1 MSRYNKKNVLY
12 IWDADYPWDIRVDK
26 ITRSLAKSN
35 YNVHIVCR
43 NLRGE
48 PAKEILGG
56 VTINRL
62 RPVRHEKLNGALS
75 IPLPIS
81 PIWLKRIYEVVKEN
95 RIELIIVRDL
105 PLSLNALIAGRYFR
119 IPVVFDMAEDYP
131 AMLAGINRVNNSITN
146 KIIRNPNIAAF
157 IEKIVCLNA
166 DAIMVVVEESKDRL
180 VRLGID
186 SNKIIV
192 VSNTPDLDFFSN
204 EKNER
209 KADRI
214 FQLLYVGGIQM
225 GRGIQ
230 TVIEAVS
237 ILSPIIP
244 KIHFK
249 IIGDGYAKER
259 LMDIAIAYKIE
270 QYIEFIGFVG
280 HSQLSS
286 YISRS
291 DICVIPHTLNDQTR
305 TTIPNKLFDY
315 MAMAKPVISTD
326 IPPLTRIINQE
337 HCGLVFNNKDP
348 NDLAEKIILLQDKK
362 KRMEYGENG
371 LIAVRNKYNWDID
384 CKKLLKLIKRLSDP
398 SDA

>member
-1 MSRYNKKNVLY
+1 MSPYKKNILY

-26 ITRSLAKSN
+26 ITQSFAKSN
-35 YNVHIVCR
+35 YNVHILCR

-48 PAKEILGG
+48 PALEMLAG

-62 RPVRHEKLNGALS
+62 RPVRHEKLNCALS
-75 IPLPIS
+75 TPLPIS

-105 PLSLNALIAGRYFR
+105 PLSLNALIAGRKFHV
-119 IPVVFDMAEDYP
+119 PVVFDMAEDYP
-131 AMLAGINRVNNSITN
+131 AMLAGINRVNKSITN
-146 KIIRNPNIAAF
+146 KIIRNPNIASF
-157 IEKIVCLNA
+157 VEKIVCRNA

-186 SNKIIV
+186 LNKIIV
-192 VSNTPDLDFFSN
+192 VSNTPDLDFFNN

-209 KADRI
+209 KPDSF
-214 FQLLYVGGIQM
+214 FQLLYIGGIQM

-230 TVIEAVS
+230 TVIEAIS
-237 ILSPIIP
+237 ILSPILP

-249 IIGDGYAKER
+249 IIGDGYAKEWLR
-259 LMDIAIAYKIE
+259 DIAIANKVE
-270 QYIEFIGFVG
+270 QYVEFIGFVG
-280 HSQLSS
+280 HGQLAS
-286 YISRS
+286 YISTS
-291 DICVIPHTLNDQTR
+291 DICVIPHILNDQTR

-337 HCGLVFNNKDP
+337 NCGLVFNNKDP
-348 NDLAEKIILLQDKK
+348 HDLAEKIMLLQDKK

-371 LIAVRNKYNWDID
+371 LTAIRNRYNWDID
-384 CKKLLKLIKRLSDP
+384 FKKLLKLINRLSDLN
-398 SDA
+398 DE